1 MAATPDRHFTFAH
14 GFLNWWPA
22 LAGFLFIIFI
32 GHLLLPY
39 PGLQNDE
46 VLFAQS
52 LYQIAGLHYSV
63 HIRHT
68 DVPVMLLS
76 YLGALK
82 TWIYAPIL
90 KHWKPSPESIRWP
103 VLLICAFSSAL
114 FFRIVQ
120 RLYGQRAATF
130 AVLLLATDSSY
141 LLTSYFDWGPVALQ
155 HLLLLAVGLF
165 TLRFAIS
172 AKTLNLAAA
181 AFFAG
186 LALWD
191 KALFLWPFGGIAVAL
206 VLVFPRQL
214 WKRFTIRNAAVAILA
229 FSIGAYPLILYNCT
243 HQFATFRS
251 NASFTF
257 SEFAGKF
264 AVLRAT
270 SDGSV
275 LFGYL
280 VNDGISADSR
290 APETRWE
297 HWSGTLHS
305 RFGDCRRNVMDWT
318 FVAALALFPF
328 LWFTPARR
336 TLAFTLIAIAV
347 GWLQM
352 AITRDAGGSAHHAV
366 LLWPLPQLFIA
377 VAFAQA
383 SFSLKK
389 AGPWILA
396 VALTA
401 LVAVNLLN
409 CNQYF
414 YQLSR
419 FGGAGSWTD
428 AIYPLSAG
436 VPKIPASTI
445 LVDDWGILTPLLVLH
460 RGALPLRIASAPFM
474 SDNPS
479 PADIAEAH
487 QSFAEKNAVWLGHTT
502 ANEQFTGVGARLVK
516 LAAASGYRKKSSTPS
531 TTAISAL
538 SSKHSVSS
546 PRAKPAR

>member
-1 MAATPDRHFTFAH
+1 MSEPATRPISSVR

-22 LAGFLFIIFI
+22 LAGFLLILCL
-32 GHLLLPY
+32 GCLLLPY

-63 HIRHT
+63 RIGHI

-90 KHWKPSPESIRWP
+90 KHWKPSPASIRWP
-103 VLLICAFSSAL
+103 VLLLCALSSIL
-114 FFRIVQ
+114 FFAIVRRIHS
-120 RLYGQRAATF
+120 QRAAAA

-141 LLTSYFDWGPVALQ
+141 LLTSCFDWGPVALQ
-155 HLLLLAVGLF
+155 HLLLLAACLF
-165 TLRFAIS
+165 TLRFANS
-172 AKTLNLAAA
+172 AKARDLAAA
-181 AFFAG
+181 AFLAG

-191 KALFLWPFGGIAVAL
+191 KALFLWPFGGIVIAL
-206 VLVFPRQL
+206 LLVFPREL
-214 WKRFTIRNAAVAILA
+214 RKRLSFLNAAVAILA
-229 FSIGAYPLILYNCT
+229 FSIGAYPLILYNWT

-257 SEFAGKF
+257 SKF
-264 AVLRAT
+264 DEKVATLRST

-280 VNDGISADSR
+280 ANDGTPAEAR
-290 APETRWE
+290 APETRSE
-297 HWSGTLHS
+297 RWSGTVHQ
-305 RFGDCRRNVMDWT
+305 RFGDHRRNAMIWA
-318 FVAALALFPF
+318 FLAALALFPF

-336 TLAFTLIAIAV
+336 VLAFTLIAIAV

-352 AITRDAGGSAHHAV
+352 AVTRDAGGSAHHAI

-383 SFSLKK
+383 SFYLKK

-396 VALTA
+396 VALAA
-401 LVAVNLLN
+401 LVSVNLLN
-409 CNQYF
+409 CNQYL
-414 YQLSR
+414 YQFSR
-419 FGGAGSWTD
+419 FGGAGSWSD
-428 AIYPLSAG
+428 AIYPLSTG
-436 VPKIPASTI
+436 VSKIPADTL
-445 LVDDWGILTPLLVLH
+445 LVDDWGILTPLLVIH

-479 PADIAEAH
+479 PADVAEAS

-502 ANEQFTGVGARLVK
+502 PNEQFTGVNARLVK
-516 LAAASGYRKKSSTPS
+516 LAAAQGYRKEILDTFYDSNQRPVFE
-531 TTAISAL
+531 AFRL
-538 SSKHSVSS
+538 V
-546 PRAKPAR
+546 PAH

>member
-1 MAATPDRHFTFAH
+1 MAEPVTHPISPIH

-22 LAGFLFIIFI
+22 LAGFLLILFI
-32 GHLLLPY
+32 GRLLLPY

-63 HIRHT
+63 RIAHI

-82 TWIYAPIL
+82 TWLYAPIL
-90 KHWKPSPESIRWP
+90 KHWKPSPDSIRWP
-103 VLLICAFSSAL
+103 VLFLCATGSAL
-114 FFRIVQ
+114 FFAIVRRIHS
-120 RLYGQRAATF
+120 QRAATA

-141 LLTSYFDWGPVALQ
+141 LLTSCFDWGPVALQ
-155 HLLLLAVGLF
+155 HFLLLATCLF
-165 TLRFAIS
+165 TLRFAAC
-172 AKTLNLAAA
+172 AKSRNLAAA
-181 AFFAG
+181 AFCAG

-206 VLVFPRQL
+206 LLVFPREV
-214 WKRFTIRNAAVAILA
+214 WKRLTLRNAAIAVLA
-229 FSIGAYPLILYNCT
+229 FSIGAYPLILYNWT

-257 SEFAGKF
+257 SKF
-264 AVLRAT
+264 DEKVQVLRAT

-280 VNDGISADSR
+280 VNDGTPAEAR

-297 HWSGTLHS
+297 RWSGAIHQ
-305 RFGDCRRNVMDWT
+305 RFGDRRRNAMNWT
-318 FVAALALFPF
+318 FLAALALFPF

-347 GWLQM
+347 GWFQM
-352 AITRDAGGSAHHAV
+352 AVTRDAGGSAHHAV

-460 RGALPLRIASAPFM
+460 RGALPLRIASVPFM

-479 PADIAEAH
+479 PADIAEAN
-487 QSFAEKNAVWLGHTT
+487 QSFAEKNAVWLGHTP
-502 ANEQFTGVGARLVK
+502 ANEQFSGVNARLVK
-516 LAAASGYRKKSSTPS
+516 LATSSGYRKEVLDTFYDSNQRPIFE
-531 TTAISAL
+531 AFRLVPA
-538 SSKHSVSS
+538 
-546 PRAKPAR
+546 PAR